1 MLHIY
6 APYNHPLTPPCSSAS
21 NLFACSLTSRPRPE
35 LRFRHRTLHIF
46 HHRFQAHPSSPHPWY
61 VDSKS
66 RIARLRGSSAKGS
79 RILNRFFLLPVSS
92 NTSVHKIS
100 CWAFQWGG
108 GGGGGALNKTRPPG
122 AGPRVATPPPPP
134 PPPPVLEEVPPRV
147 WLRCGHHQHW
157 ALWANSLSTSG
168 IGLGQ

>member
-108 GGGGGALNKTRPPG
+108 QFLKRCPPG
-122 AGPRVATPPPPP
+122 SGSGVDTTSTGLYGPILCPLRV
-134 PPPPVLEEVPPRV
+134 L
-147 WLRCGHHQHW
+147 
-157 ALWANSLSTSG
+157 ALASETMDLPSTW
-168 IGLGQ
+168 